1 MCRVGRKTPL
11 YLPIPVMPPVL
22 AAAAVERPRSISQL
36 DGVKDDLN
44 RASVLLGN
52 MLVFFIKLPFRFF
65 CVVIWL
71 KLYCFAGSSHVIG

>member
-1 MCRVGRKTPL
+1 MCRVGRNTPL

-36 DGVKDDLN
+36 DGVKDYLN

-52 MLVFFIKLPFRFF
+52 MLVFFINCHLDFF
-65 CVVIWL
+65 AL
-71 KLYCFAGSSHVIG
+71 